1 MRAAHERTSGS
12 EVVPM
17 TTTLTPLIPRAVC
30 PDCGFEYKY
39 VEDLDSHDLH
49 CMGPIKLV
57 FTPGGLIF
65 GEVGSE

>member
-1 MRAAHERTSGS
+1 MGQGGGTPTGADKLGGS
-12 EVVPM
+12 RP
-17 TTTLTPLIPRAVC
+17 LTPLIPRAVC

-65 GEVGSE
+65 GEVGGE

>member
-1 MRAAHERTSGS
+1 MNTQ
-12 EVVPM
+12 
-17 TTTLTPLIPRAVC
+17 LTPLIPRAVC

-57 FTPGGLIF
+57 FTPGGFIF
-65 GEVGSE
+65 GEVGGD